1 MSQKLLEAF
10 KIVLKSDKSTFRRY
24 IVLGSFD
31 GLLVA
36 LSIIISSAISK
47 TPISKVIP
55 LTVSG
60 LVGVSI
66 SSLWNTI
73 VAEYKEKE
81 RELKELERQVMR
93 SLKGTIYDYS
103 FKIGVILATI
113 AHTLSPF
120 IGLIPLIVYI
130 ISKNVLITVLLST
143 ASLSIL
149 GFIYEGEIK
158 EKLFTVILMIIA
170 GLASALFSILIT
182 TSL

>member
-1 MSQKLLEAF
+1 VSQKLIEAF
-10 KIVLKSDKSTFRRY
+10 KIVLRNDKSTLRRY

-47 TPISKVIP
+47 TSIPKVIP

-66 SSLWNTI
+66 SSLWNTVI
-73 VAEYKEKE
+73 AEYKEKE
-81 RELKELERQVMR
+81 RELKELERHVMR
-93 SLKGTIYDYS
+93 SLKGTVYDYS
-103 FKIGVILATI
+103 FKISVILATL

-120 IGLIPLIVYI
+120 IGLVPLIVYI
-130 ISKNVLITVLLST
+130 VSKNVAITILLSVV
-143 ASLSIL
+143 SLSIL

-158 EKLFTVILMIIA
+158 EKLLTMILMVIA
-170 GLASALFSILIT
+170 GLTSALFSILIT